1 MRSHFSLPRGVAA
14 ACAVA
19 GASTMLNGNCS
30 AQLVAADYATNST
43 YASGWTNGQNGG
55 YGFGA
60 WSFNGTNPDPLT
72 NSVGV
77 PYQYQGI
84 GTSSPIGTAWTLLT
98 YSGGQNGSGLAN
110 AGRAINGGLQ
120 PGQTFEAVLQ
130 NPSTWQ
136 GMYAYRGFDLLFT
149 AGPDNNPGG
158 DNTNALRVQVFD
170 YFNANQY
177 WAITDADGTTHLN
190 GTVAPAFPAALT
202 AAEGMKLD
210 FTLTSTTSYSLT
222 LTPLNG
228 ATPYSQT
235 GTLSTNITWFN
246 FRSYN
251 GVSAG
256 LTDTANNFSISS
268 MTIAVPPPATL
279 SILKDGS
286 NVLLSWPGTFTNFN
300 LVYSTN
306 LSVPGWTAVS
316 TTPSI
321 VNGQNVV
328 TNPIVGKQQ
337 FFRLQQQ

>member
-1 MRSHFSLPRGVAA
+1 M
-14 ACAVA
+14 ACAIT
-19 GASTMLNGNCS
+19 GATAMVPSICS
-30 AQLVAADYATNST
+30 AQFSAADQAANPT
-43 YASGWTNGQNGG
+43 YSSGWSAGQNGG
-55 YGFGA
+55 FGFGA
-60 WSFNGTNPDPLT
+60 WSFDSTDATPPG
-72 NSVGV
+72 
-77 PYQYQGI
+77 QYQGI
-84 GTSSPIGTAWTLLT
+84 SISPQIGTVWTLMT
-98 YSGGQNGSGLAN
+98 HSTSTGLAN
-110 AGRAINGGLQ
+110 AGRAILGGLDV
-120 PGQTFEAVLQ
+120 GQTFETVIQ

-136 GMYAYRGFDLLFT
+136 GTYAYRGFDLLFT